1 MKKLIYILFLVS
13 SFAYSQEDAWVYFTD
28 KPLTQFYLDNPLE
41 MLSQRAL
48 DRRSA
53 QGIAIDGKDVP
64 VHQPYIQ
71 QVDDAPGII
80 IMAHSKWLNA
90 VHIRGNIADINAL
103 ADLPFVVDV
112 DFADNSLDENTD
124 RKENGKKRLN
134 PVNKVQQATIDFNYG
149 QAANQIQ
156 MLNGHMLHQQNF
168 TGEGMVIAVLDAGF
182 PGVDTAIPFQRLHD
196 NELILGGYDF
206 VHRNENFYTGGNHGT
221 MVLSTIAAYAEGQI
235 IGTAPDAFYYLFITE
250 DGTSENPVEESY
262 WVEAA
267 EAADSLGVDVI
278 NTSLGYFIYD
288 DPSYSYTYEDIDGQT
303 AFMTRGANIAFTRGM
318 LIVNSG
324 GNSGATVNPHIT
336 VPADAFNTL
345 TVGAV
350 NATEQYAA
358 FSSIGPTFDGR
369 VKPDIVAQGAGT
381 VVANPLGNIT
391 TANGT
396 SVSSPVIAGLAAC
409 LWQAL
414 PDKTNAE
421 ILQLIK
427 QSADRYNNPNAQ
439 FGYGIPDFAAALANG
454 LGVEGLRRQS
464 LVLYPNP
471 SHEAVIITFPEAITG
486 AVITLYNNL
495 GQVVLQKEIPA
506 SKPSFSIGQ
515 LSNGIYIYNIQAGEQ
530 VFNGKLIKQ

>member
-1 MKKLIYILFLVS
+1 MKKMIYILFLVS
-13 SFAYSQEDAWVYFTD
+13 TFAYSQEDAWVYFTD

-41 MLSQRAL
+41 MLSQKAL
-48 DRRSA
+48 DRRAA
-53 QGIAIDGKDVP
+53 QGIALDDKDVP

-71 QVDDAPGII
+71 QVDDAPGITV
-80 IMAHSKWLNA
+80 MAKSKWLNA
-90 VHIRGNIADINAL
+90 VHIRGTVADINAL
-103 ADLPFVVDV
+103 AGLPFVADV

-124 RKENGKKRLN
+124 RRNTGKKKLN
-134 PVNKVQQATIDFNYG
+134 PVNKIQQATVDFDYG
-149 QAANQIQ
+149 QAANQVQ
-156 MLNGHMLHQQNF
+156 MLNGHLLHQQNY

-182 PGVDTAIPFQRLHD
+182 PGVDNALPFQRLHD

-250 DGTSENPVEESY
+250 DITGENPVEESY

-267 EAADSLGVDVI
+267 ETADSLGVDVI

-288 DPSYSYTYEDIDGQT
+288 DPSYSYTYHDIDGET
-303 AFMTRGANIAFTRGM
+303 AFITRGANIAFTRGM

-324 GNSGATVNPHIT
+324 GNSAATPNPHIT

-358 FSSIGPTFDGR
+358 FSSVGPTFDNR

-381 VVANPLGNIT
+381 VVVNQLGNVT

-396 SVSSPVIAGLAAC
+396 SVSSPIIAGLAAC

-421 ILQLIK
+421 IVQLIK
-427 QSADRYNNPNAQ
+427 QSSDRFNNPDAQ
-439 FGYGIPDFAAALANG
+439 FGYGIPDFALALANG
-454 LGVEGLRRQS
+454 LGIEELQRQS
-464 LVLYPNP
+464 VMLYPNP
-471 SHEAVIITFPEAITG
+471 AHETATITLPEAITG
-486 AVITLYNNL
+486 AVITFYNNL
-495 GQVVLQKEIPA
+495 GQVVLQKEISA
-506 SKPSFSIGQ
+506 SKPSFSVGQ
-515 LSNGIYIYNIQAGEQ
+515 LSNGMYIYSIQTGEQ
-530 VFNGKLIKQ
+530 VFNGKLIKE